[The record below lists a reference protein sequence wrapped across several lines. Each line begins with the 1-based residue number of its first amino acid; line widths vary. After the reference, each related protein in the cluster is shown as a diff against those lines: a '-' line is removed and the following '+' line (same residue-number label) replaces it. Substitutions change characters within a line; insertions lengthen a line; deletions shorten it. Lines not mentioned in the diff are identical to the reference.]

1 MQNINSKNMTFIEW
15 FNMGSFQRF
24 YSSVTE
30 GPSKMPRMIQKSIRQ
45 CRDCYRVGQ
54 LGGMKN

>member
-1 MQNINSKNMTFIEW
+1 MTFIEW